1 MAIERTYN
9 IPLRKEFQ
17 KAPKHKRA
25 KKAITAL
32 KQFLAKHMK
41 ADEVKIGRNLNEY
54 IWNQGIKNPPHH
66 VKVNVVKDDDNIA
79 KAELFGYK
87 YEEMTKE
94 ELEEYMAKSE
104 KQRKK
109 AEKKEA
115 VKAPDKVVDKVEK
128 KPSLAKEA
136 VEHPEAVQEE
146 IKGEKL
152 TEELQKEESVPQER
166 REEEKEIKETIEE
179 IKKPK
184 ETSEKQSAS
193 DGAQKPKGS
202 DKVPTTHEL
211 AAKISESKKLSD
223 DAQKPKVSDKKK
235 GK

>member
-17 KAPKHKRA
+17 KAPKYKRA

-41 ADEVKIGRNLNEY
+41 TDEVKIGRNLNEF

-87 YEEMTKE
+87 YEELTKE
-94 ELEEYMAKSE
+94 ELEEYMEKSE
-104 KQRKK
+104 KERKK
-109 AEKKEA
+109 AEKKAE
-115 VKAPDKVVDKVEK
+115 DKPTKIVDKVEK
-128 KPSLAKEA
+128 KAVLAKEA

-146 IKGEKL
+146 IKGEEL
-152 TEELQKEESVPQER
+152 TEELQKEESIPQER
-166 REEEKEIKETIEE
+166 REEEKEIKETIKE
-179 IKKPK
+179 IK
-184 ETSEKQSAS
+184 EKI
-193 DGAQKPKGS
+193 
-202 DKVPTTHEL
+202 PTTHEL
-211 AAKISESKKLSD
+211 AAKKKE
-223 DAQKPKVSDKKK
+223 K
-235 GK
+235 